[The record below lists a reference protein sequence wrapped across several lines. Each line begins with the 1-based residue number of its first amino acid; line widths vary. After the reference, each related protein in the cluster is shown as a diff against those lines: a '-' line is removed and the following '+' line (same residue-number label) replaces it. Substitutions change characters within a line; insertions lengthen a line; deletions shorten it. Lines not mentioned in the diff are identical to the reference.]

1 MSRLKSRL
9 VLASMLVLIVG
20 LAASTGSWSQAPT
33 VALDPEKVTFFEN
46 SVRPVFAESC
56 ITCHTEGNAGGG
68 LRLDKAITAEQ
79 ATSIVNRIQGIGGN
93 RMPQGAAP
101 LKADKLKA
109 LITWQ
114 KNGAIWPIG
123 KPSIDGNLWSLK
135 PVKLPSIP
143 TGVPIGWN
151 SPIDALIASDL
162 TKKGIKPSPIVDR
175 ATLIKRASMTVT
187 GLPPTY
193 PQVRAFV
200 QSKSPKAYSDL
211 VDSLLASPAFG
222 ERMARQWM
230 DIARY
235 ADTKGYVFV
244 EDRNYPNAYTYRDW
258 LINSFN
264 SDLPYDQFVIQQ
276 LAADKIVTEDRRPLA
291 AMGFLTIGRRFLNAE
306 NDIIGD
312 RIDVVTRG
320 FLGLTVQ
327 CARCHDHKFDPIPT
341 RDYYSLYSVFASS
354 QEATLPIS
362 EKSVSDPWNAYN
374 AKLSA
379 LKNDRDASIKR
390 AITRLRGVVTSNPD
404 KLLPKVK
411 EALQLTR
418 LDDLP
423 SPDRLKTMMQSFEPE
438 ETVKYERL
446 LSEIATMEKSTPA
459 SPEFAMAMTDKASP
473 TTVNVHKRGNPG
485 IAGEPA
491 PRQFLQCIA
500 GEQRPEWKDSSGR
513 LDLAK
518 SIADVNN
525 PLTAR
530 VYVNRIWMNL
540 FGKGIVRTPSD
551 FGKQGEKPTNGPLLD
566 YLAYT
571 FMHTDGWSTKKL
583 IKRILLSRAFMGSSD
598 ISPDVAIK
606 DPENRTFSH
615 QNRRRYD
622 MEQLRDALLFS
633 SSKLATTRVGG
644 KSEELWEKGYTAR
657 RAVYGFIE
665 RQNLPL
671 TFKTLDFASP
681 DASSPMR
688 FVTTVPQQALFM
700 MNSPLVTDQAREIAK
715 AVEQSGPSTGTK
727 TINAAFRNV
736 LGRDAS
742 PSELQIGT
750 SFLSKPEDSSD
761 VLTDGP
767 WVMGYG
773 SISLTLDRVT
783 GFKKLTTFLNG
794 TYQAGTVIPDKDLG
808 WVLLTKDGG
817 HPGSKDVMSIR
828 RFIAPITGTYRIAG
842 LISHGNTQGDGIV
855 ARVVSSKKGT
865 LGQWT
870 VYNTAVTP
878 KVDDI
883 SLTKGEQLDFVVDCG
898 ASPDF
903 DGYAWSPSLKLVDTG
918 LPKGQKRSWL
928 TADAFSDITGPKP
941 LTRLEQFI
949 HALMMS
955 NEFVT
960 ID

>member
-9 VLASMLVLIVG
+9 VLASMLALIVG

-193 PQVRAFV
+193 SQVRAFV

-473 TTVNVHKRGNPG
+473 TTV
-485 IAGEPA
+485 
-491 PRQFLQCIA
+491 
-500 GEQRPEWKDSSGR
+500 
-513 LDLAK
+513 
-518 SIADVNN
+518 
-525 PLTAR
+525 
-530 VYVNRIWMNL
+530 IW
-540 FGKGIVRTPSD
+540 
-551 FGKQGEKPTNGPLLD
+551 Q
-566 YLAYT
+566 
-571 FMHTDGWSTKKL
+571 
-583 IKRILLSRAFMGSSD
+583 
-598 ISPDVAIK
+598 
-606 DPENRTFSH
+606 
-615 QNRRRYD
+615 
-622 MEQLRDALLFS
+622 
-633 SSKLATTRVGG
+633 
-644 KSEELWEKGYTAR
+644 
-657 RAVYGFIE
+657 
-665 RQNLPL
+665 
-671 TFKTLDFASP
+671 
-681 DASSPMR
+681 
-688 FVTTVPQQALFM
+688 
-700 MNSPLVTDQAREIAK
+700 SPLQ
-715 AVEQSGPSTGTK
+715 
-727 TINAAFRNV
+727 
-736 LGRDAS
+736 
-742 PSELQIGT
+742 
-750 SFLSKPEDSSD
+750 
-761 VLTDGP
+761 
-767 WVMGYG
+767 
-773 SISLTLDRVT
+773 
-783 GFKKLTTFLNG
+783 
-794 TYQAGTVIPDKDLG
+794 
-808 WVLLTKDGG
+808 
-817 HPGSKDVMSIR
+817 MSI
-828 RFIAPITGTYRIAG
+828 IP
-842 LISHGNTQGDGIV
+842 
-855 ARVVSSKKGT
+855 
-865 LGQWT
+865 
-870 VYNTAVTP
+870 
-878 KVDDI
+878 
-883 SLTKGEQLDFVVDCG
+883 
-898 ASPDF
+898 
-903 DGYAWSPSLKLVDTG
+903 
-918 LPKGQKRSWL
+918 
-928 TADAFSDITGPKP
+928 
-941 LTRLEQFI
+941 
-949 HALMMS
+949 
-955 NEFVT
+955 
-960 ID
+960 